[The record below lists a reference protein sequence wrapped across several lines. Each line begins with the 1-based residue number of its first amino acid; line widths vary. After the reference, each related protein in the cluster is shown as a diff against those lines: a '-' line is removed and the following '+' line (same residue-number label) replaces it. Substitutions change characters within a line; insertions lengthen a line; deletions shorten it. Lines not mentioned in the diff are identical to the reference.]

1 MHASGLSHRAN
12 SSLPL
17 QPMVKERVW
26 VHPKAAGRT
35 GVSKPSA
42 RGLFSLADENERNQG
57 LGSEG
62 GRLGDGRGAR
72 PCR

>member
-1 MHASGLSHRAN
+1 
-12 SSLPL
+12 
-17 QPMVKERVW
+17 MVKERVW